1 MRFIFNFIF
10 FGLLFYAIYYF
21 FPDAFANLVTWTGEA
36 FNYIKSLIQQ
46 LFSKLPPVKKEST
59 GSTGNA
65 FFDLFF

>member
-21 FPDAFANLVTWTGEA
+21 FPDAFAKLVTWTGDT
-36 FNYIKSLIQQ
+36 FDYIKVFVQQ
-46 LFSKLPPVKKEST
+46 QFSKIPPVKKEN
-59 GSTGNA
+59 TGNV